1 MPSRPP
7 SARTG
12 KTVSDVSGP
21 GDRRDQILDVA
32 LHAFARSGYHNT
44 SMNEVA
50 DKLGVTKP
58 VLYQYFD
65 SKRALYLEL
74 LDHVGRDLVSH
85 VTERAASA
93 GDDGREKTMRGM
105 VAYFSWVAANRDAFS
120 LIFESSGRV
129 DEEFADIVK
138 RFEDEAAAAIAPLI
152 TADVSSGDQR
162 TFALGL
168 VGMAEAIA
176 RHLIEEQ
183 TDFDPV
189 AMGTAIGGLAWAG
202 LRSIGA

>member
-1 MPSRPP
+1 M
-7 SARTG
+7 TG
-12 KTVSDVSGP
+12 AS
-21 GDRRDQILDVA
+21 DRREQILSVA
-32 LHAFARSGYHNT
+32 LQAFAKSGYHNT
-44 SMNEVA
+44 SMNDVA
-50 DKLGVTKP
+50 DKMGVTKP

-74 LDHVGRDLVSH
+74 LDHVGQDLVRQ
-85 VTERAASA
+85 VTEQAASA
-93 GDDGREKTMRGM
+93 GDDGREKTLRGM
-105 VAYFSWVAANRDAFS
+105 VAYFTWVSNNRNAFS

-138 RFEDEAAAAIAPLI
+138 RFEDAAAAAIAPLI
-152 TADVSSGDQR
+152 TADVSAQDQR

-189 AMGTAIGGLAWAG
+189 QMGKAIGGLAWAG